1 MSINPV
7 EIPTGAVRYNT
18 DSNKMEVYIGS
29 TWMEV
34 SVSAAGV
41 AGGRGVFTSR
51 YTPSNNDVL
60 DYIKISSGGTA
71 VDFGNVTSSRSHSS
85 TGSSRTRGIIMGGA
99 NPSMLNTVEQIEIA
113 SAANATDFGDLT
125 QSRTQS
131 AGASNN
137 TRVVLHGGQTPSLV
151 NTIDFGTIDFPS
163 DFVDFGDA
171 RDAMAVSAPIESP
184 TRAIFVGGEGSPDA
198 ASYEQLG
205 HITFAS
211 TGDEVGFGDIL
222 GNSGGKLR
230 YARGAS
236 NGVRGLVFGGLN
248 PSPSKTNEIMQVNI
262 PSLGNAVHF
271 GDMTGYSGGRSV
283 GGTTGDSI
291 RAVYAGGDNGTDNI
305 TTIDSVLFATMG
317 NTIDFGDLTVAG
329 GGVNGL
335 SDCHGG
341 L

>member
-1 MSINPV
+1 MSLTPK

-18 DSNKMEVYIGS
+18 DSNKMEVYIGG

-51 YTPSNNDVL
+51 YTPSQTDVL

-99 NPSMLNTVEQIEIA
+99 SPSKLNTVEQIEIA
-113 SAANATDFGDLT
+113 STSNAIDFGDLT
-125 QSRTQS
+125 QARTQS

-137 TRVVLHGGQTPSLV
+137 TRVVLHGGQTPSNV
-151 NTIDFGTIDFPS
+151 NTIDFGTIDIPR
-163 DFVDFGDA
+163 DFIDFGDA
-171 RDAMAVSAPIESP
+171 RAGIAIAAPCESP
-184 TRAIFVGGEGSPDA
+184 TRAVFTGGEGA
-198 ASYEQLG
+198 LENQG

-211 TGDEVGFGDIL
+211 TGDEVSFGDIL
-222 GNSGGKLR
+222 GNSGGSLR
-230 YARGAS
+230 YGRGAS

-248 PSPSKTNEIMQVNI
+248 PSPSGTNEILQVNI

-271 GDMTGYSGGRSV
+271 GDMTGYSARNV

-317 NTIDFGDLTVAG
+317 NTVEFGDLTVAG
-329 GGVNGL
+329 GGINGL

>member
-1 MSINPV
+1 MSFTPQ
-7 EIPTGAVRYNT
+7 EIPTGAVRFNT
-18 DSNKMEVYIGS
+18 DSNKMEVYIGG

-41 AGGRGVFTSR
+41 AGGRGVFSSR
-51 YTPSNNDVL
+51 YTPSNNDVI
-60 DYIKISSGGTA
+60 DYIKLSSGGTA
-71 VDFGNVTSSRSHSS
+71 VDFGNMTSSRSHSS

-99 NPSMLNTVEQIEIA
+99 TPSMLNSVEQIEIA
-113 SAANATDFGDLT
+113 TAANATDFGDLT
-125 QSRTQS
+125 QARTQS

-137 TRVVLHGGQTPSLV
+137 TRVVLHGGQTPSNV
-151 NTIDFGTIDFPS
+151 NTIDFGTIDIS
-163 DFVDFGDA
+163 RDFVDFGNA
-171 RDAMAVSAPIESP
+171 RAGIAIAAPCESP
-184 TRAIFVGGEGSPDA
+184 IRAVFTGGEGA
-198 ASYEQLG
+198 LENQG
-205 HITFAS
+205 HITFAT
-211 TGDEVGFGDIL
+211 TGDEVSFGDIL
-222 GNSGGKLR
+222 GNSGGSLR
-230 YARGAS
+230 YGRGAS

-271 GDMTGYSGGRSV
+271 GDMSGYTGRSV

-291 RAVYAGGDNGTDNI
+291 RAVYAGGDNGTDEI

-317 NTIDFGDLTVAG
+317 NTVEFGDLTVAG
-329 GGVNGL
+329 GGINGL

>member
-1 MSINPV
+1 MSINPI

-18 DSNKMEVYIGS
+18 DSNKMEVYIGD

-99 NPSMLNTVEQIEIA
+99 TPSMLNTVEQIEIA

-125 QSRTQS
+125 QARTQS

-137 TRVVLHGGQTPSLV
+137 TRVVLHGGQTPSNV
-151 NTIDFGTIDFPS
+151 NTIDFGTIDIPR
-163 DFVDFGDA
+163 DFIDFGDA
-171 RDAMAVSAPIESP
+171 RAGIAIAAPCESP
-184 TRAIFVGGEGSPDA
+184 TRAVFTGGEGA
-198 ASYEQLG
+198 LENQG

-211 TGDEVGFGDIL
+211 TGDEVSFGDIL
-222 GNSGGKLR
+222 GNSGGSLR
-230 YARGAS
+230 YGRGAS

-248 PSPSKTNEIMQVNI
+248 PSPTKTNEIMQVNI

-271 GDMTGYSGGRSV
+271 GDMSGYTGRSV

-291 RAVYAGGDNGTDNI
+291 RAVYAGGDDGTNNI
-305 TTIDSVLFATMG
+305 TTVDSVLFATMG
-317 NTIDFGDLTVAG
+317 NTVDFGDLTVAG
-329 GGVNGL
+329 GGINGL

>member
-1 MSINPV
+1 MSLTPKK
-7 EIPTGAVRYNT
+7 IPTGAVRYNT
-18 DSNKMEVYIGS
+18 DSNKMEVYIGG

-51 YTPSNNDVL
+51 YTPSNNDVI
-60 DYIKISSGGTA
+60 DYIKLSSGGTA

-99 NPSMLNTVEQIEIA
+99 DPSMLNTVEQIEIA

-125 QSRTQS
+125 VSRTQS

-137 TRVVLHGGQTPSLV
+137 TRVVLHGGQTPSNV
-151 NTIDFGTIDFPS
+151 NTIDFGTIDIPR
-163 DFVDFGDA
+163 DFIDFGDA
-171 RDAMAVSAPIESP
+171 RAGIAIAAPCESP
-184 TRAIFVGGEGSPDA
+184 TRAVFTGGEGA
-198 ASYEQLG
+198 LENQG

-211 TGDEVGFGDIL
+211 TGDEVSFGDIL
-222 GNSGGKLR
+222 GNSGGSLR
-230 YARGAS
+230 YGRGAS

-248 PSPSKTNEIMQVNI
+248 PSPSGTNEILQVNI

-271 GDMTGYSGGRSV
+271 GDMTGYTARNV

-317 NTIDFGDLTVAG
+317 NTVEFGDLTVAG
-329 GGVNGL
+329 GGINGL

>member
-1 MSINPV
+1 MSLTPK
-7 EIPTGAVRYNT
+7 EIPTGAVRFNT
-18 DSNKMEVYIGS
+18 DSSKMEVYIGS

-60 DYIKISSGGTA
+60 DYIKLSSGGTA
-71 VDFGNVTSSRSHSS
+71 IDFGNVTSSRSHSS

-99 NPSMLNTVEQIEIA
+99 TPSMLNTVEQIEIA

-125 QSRTQS
+125 QARTQS

-137 TRVVLHGGQTPSLV
+137 TRVVLHGGQTPSNV
-151 NTIDFGTIDFPS
+151 NTIDFGTIDIPR
-163 DFVDFGDA
+163 DFIDFGDA
-171 RDAMAVSAPIESP
+171 RAGIAIAAPCESP
-184 TRAIFVGGEGSPDA
+184 TRAVFTGGEGA
-198 ASYEQLG
+198 LENQG

-211 TGDEVGFGDIL
+211 TGDEVSFGDIL
-222 GNSGGKLR
+222 GNSGGSLR
-230 YARGAS
+230 YGRGAS

-248 PSPSKTNEIMQVNI
+248 PSPTKTNEIMQVNI

-271 GDMTGYSGGRSV
+271 GDMSGYTGRSV

-291 RAVYAGGDNGTDNI
+291 RAVYAGGDDGTNNI
-305 TTIDSVLFATMG
+305 TTVDSVLFATMG
-317 NTIDFGDLTVAG
+317 NTVDFGDLTVAG
-329 GGVNGL
+329 GGINGL

>member
-1 MSINPV
+1 MSLTPK

-18 DSNKMEVYIGS
+18 DSNKMEVYIGG

-99 NPSMLNTVEQIEIA
+99 SPSKLNTVEQIEIA
-113 SAANATDFGDLT
+113 STSNAIDFGDLT
-125 QSRTQS
+125 QARTQS

-137 TRVVLHGGQTPSLV
+137 TRVVLHGGQTPSNV
-151 NTIDFGTIDFPS
+151 NTIDFGTIDIPR
-163 DFVDFGDA
+163 DFIDFGDA
-171 RDAMAVSAPIESP
+171 RAGIAIAAPCESP
-184 TRAIFVGGEGSPDA
+184 TRAVFTGGEGA
-198 ASYEQLG
+198 LENQG

-211 TGDEVGFGDIL
+211 TGDEVSFGDIL
-222 GNSGGKLR
+222 GNSGGSLR
-230 YARGAS
+230 YGRGAS

-248 PSPSKTNEIMQVNI
+248 PSPSGTNEILQVNI

-271 GDMTGYSGGRSV
+271 GDMTGYSARNV

-317 NTIDFGDLTVAG
+317 NTVEFGDLTVAG
-329 GGVNGL
+329 GGINGL

>member
-1 MSINPV
+1 MSINPR

-51 YTPSNNDVL
+51 YTPSQTDVL

-125 QSRTQS
+125 VSRTQS

-137 TRVVLHGGQTPSLV
+137 TRVVLHGGQTPSHN
-151 NTIDFGTIDFPS
+151 NTIDFGTIDIPR

-171 RDAMAVSAPIESP
+171 RDAIAVSAPIESP
-184 TRAIFVGGEGSPDA
+184 TRAIFVGGEGSPNA
-198 ASYEQLG
+198 ASYESMG

-211 TGDEVGFGDIL
+211 TGNEVQFGDIL
-222 GNSGGKLR
+222 GESGGLLR
-230 YARGAS
+230 YGRGAS

-248 PSPSKTNEIMQVNI
+248 PSPSGTNEILQVNI

-271 GDMTGYSGGRSV
+271 GDMSSYSARNV

-317 NTIDFGDLTVAG
+317 NTVEFGDLTVAG
-329 GGVNGL
+329 GGINGL

>member
-1 MSINPV
+1 MSFTPQ
-7 EIPTGAVRYNT
+7 EIPTGAVRFNT
-18 DSNKMEVYIGS
+18 DSNKMEVYIGG

-41 AGGRGVFTSR
+41 AGGRGVFSSR
-51 YTPSNNDVL
+51 YTPSNNDVI
-60 DYIKISSGGTA
+60 DYIKLSSGGTA
-71 VDFGNVTSSRSHSS
+71 VDFGNMTSSRSHSS

-99 NPSMLNTVEQIEIA
+99 TPSMLNSVEQIEIA
-113 SAANATDFGDLT
+113 TAANATDFGDLT
-125 QSRTQS
+125 QARTQS

-137 TRVVLHGGQTPSLV
+137 TRVVLHGGQTPSNV
-151 NTIDFGTIDFPS
+151 NTIDFGTIDIS
-163 DFVDFGDA
+163 RDFVDFGNA
-171 RDAMAVSAPIESP
+171 RAGIAIAAPCESP
-184 TRAIFVGGEGSPDA
+184 IRAVFTGGEGA
-198 ASYEQLG
+198 LENQG
-205 HITFAS
+205 HITFAT
-211 TGDEVGFGDIL
+211 TGDEVSFGDIL
-222 GNSGGKLR
+222 GNSGGSLR
-230 YARGAS
+230 YGRGAS

-271 GDMTGYSGGRSV
+271 GDMSGYRGGSV

-291 RAVYAGGDNGTDNI
+291 RAVYAGGDNGTDEI

-317 NTIDFGDLTVAG
+317 NTVEFGDLTVAG
-329 GGVNGL
+329 GGINGL

>member
-7 EIPTGAVRYNT
+7 EIPTGAVRFNT
-18 DSNKMEVYIGS
+18 DSSKMEVYIGS

-51 YTPSNNDVL
+51 YTPSNNDVI
-60 DYIKISSGGTA
+60 DYIKLSSGGTA

-99 NPSMLNTVEQIEIA
+99 TPSMLNTVEQIEIA
-113 SAANATDFGDLT
+113 SAANATDFGNLT
-125 QSRTQS
+125 VSRTQS

-137 TRVVLHGGQTPSLV
+137 TRVVLHGGQTPSNV
-151 NTIDFGTIDFPS
+151 NTIDFGTIDIPR
-163 DFVDFGDA
+163 DFVGFGDA
-171 RDAMAVSAPIESP
+171 RDQIAISAPIESP
-184 TRAIFVGGEGSPDA
+184 TRAVFVGGEGSPNN
-198 ASYEQLG
+198 ASYESMG
-205 HITFAS
+205 HITFAT
-211 TGDEVGFGDIL
+211 TGDETQFGDII
-222 GNSGGKLR
+222 GNSGGLLR
-230 YARGAS
+230 YGRGAS

-248 PSPSKTNEIMQVNI
+248 PSPTKTNEIMQVNI
-262 PSLGNAVHF
+262 PTLGNAVHF
-271 GDMTGYSGGRSV
+271 GDMSGYTGRSV

-291 RAVYAGGDNGTDNI
+291 RAVYAGGSNGTDNI
-305 TTIDSVLFATMG
+305 TTIDTVLFATMG
-317 NTIDFGDLTVAG
+317 NTVEFGDLTVAG
-329 GGVNGL
+329 GGINGL